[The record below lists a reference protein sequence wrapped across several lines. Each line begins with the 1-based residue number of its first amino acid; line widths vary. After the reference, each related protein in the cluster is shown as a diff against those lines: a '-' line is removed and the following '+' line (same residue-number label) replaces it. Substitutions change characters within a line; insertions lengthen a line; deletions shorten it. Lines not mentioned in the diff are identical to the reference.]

1 MHINYFPSDV
11 LVNVF
16 QRLECIIDLGMCAQ
30 TCRQWR
36 DIISIHRFELAN
48 TFSVKTV
55 FQNAGTSQRKGY
67 TQSGKANKIE
77 ESKKFYDEL
86 VALLE
91 HAIRLKFL
99 EIEIEFVEVQ
109 TMKKIKGFAESR
121 GIHLEMLCRV
131 DVSTVGVYGEFI
143 NYSPGFVSCSH
154 NHNNYVVSV
163 FGAKS
168 HHFDRH
174 THMAYRVMHVPCMYL
189 LYVKLQGI
197 GYTPSCA

>member
-55 FQNAGTSQRKGY
+55 FPKCWHESKKRLYPSQAK
-67 TQSGKANKIE
+67 